1 MRVSIK
7 VGNKT
12 FWVDC
17 QDHWTQSM
25 MKKWLKAGKLTEAD
39 YQDEAALE
47 AAVTR
52 ANSEK
57 LALIQEWSTGCKL
70 STVDGKEFTKVQ
82 EITPADMDEMDA
94 PIYDLLINFAPIAR
108 AQAASLG
115 ELNGGKR

>member
-25 MKKWLKAGKLTEAD
+25 MKKWLKAGKLT
-39 YQDEAALE
+39 DEDFKDEETQEKAIERVNAA
-47 AAVTR
+47 
-52 ANSEK
+52 K
-57 LALIQEWSTGCKL
+57 LALIQDWSTGCKL
-70 STVDGKEFTKVQ
+70 STVDGKDFDKVSQ
-82 EITPADMDEMDA
+82 ITPADMDEMDA
-94 PIYDLLINFAPIAR
+94 AVYDLLINFAPIAR